1 MFCQKCGGKLE
12 SYASNCAFCGAP
24 VEKYDD
30 KMKYVKVEKEEKAY
44 KPMTAWKW
52 IGLSLLPAVP
62 FVGAIIYLILMFKWA
77 FGGTP
82 DLSLK
87 GYARANL
94 LVMLFVIILF
104 AGLVALFMVKPELY
118 AHILQ
123 LLEAQK

>member
-1 MFCQKCGGKLE
+1 MKKNYNKKKEVISMFCQKCGGKLE

-62 FVGAIIYLILMFKWA
+62 FVIWA
-77 FGGTP
+77 PQDRHPPLGQ
-82 DLSLK
+82 LASS
-87 GYARANL
+87 
-94 LVMLFVIILF
+94 
-104 AGLVALFMVKPELY
+104 KPIRE
-118 AHILQ
+118 
-123 LLEAQK
+123 